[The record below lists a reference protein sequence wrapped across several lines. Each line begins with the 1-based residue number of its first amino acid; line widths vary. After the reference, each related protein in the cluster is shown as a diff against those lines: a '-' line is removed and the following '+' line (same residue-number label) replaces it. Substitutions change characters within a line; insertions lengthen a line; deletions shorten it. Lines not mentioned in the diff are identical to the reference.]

1 MIIKEEKDERL
12 LNGGKI
18 VFFIGVFLLF
28 LYWIM
33 PKVVS
38 VIVTYTDI
46 TFIQE
51 IILGYVIL
59 IIFAILILIIS
70 ILQIIYGVKLL
81 KRGHKLWGFSNLL
94 LFTIILLWVALGIFN
109 IIDLYFY

>member
-1 MIIKEEKDERL
+1 MITKEEKDERL
-12 LNGGKI
+12 LSGGKI

-28 LYWIM
+28 FYWIM
-33 PKVVS
+33 PKVLS

-59 IIFAILILIIS
+59 IIFAIVILIIS
-70 ILQIIYGVKLL
+70 ILQVIYGVKLL
-81 KRGHKLWGFSNLL
+81 KRGHKLWGFLNLL
-94 LFTIILLWVALGIFN
+94 LFTIVSLWVTLGIFN